1 MNMVLTPEQQ
11 ETVTKWLREK
21 LGMRSCP
28 SCGQLQGF
36 MIGAMIAAPIVKMT
50 SEGMAVD
57 MENSVPLV
65 PLACR
70 NCGHVRLFSAVFMG
84 LIPEGGRMNVTID
97 GGSDW

>member
-1 MNMVLTPEQQ
+1 MVLTPEQQ
-11 ETVTKWLREK
+11 ERVTKWLREK

-36 MIGAMIAAPIVKMT
+36 TMGAMVAAPIVKAT
-50 SEGMAVD
+50 EEGMTLD
-57 MENSVPLV
+57 TENSVPLV

-70 NCGHVRLFSAVFMG
+70 NCGNVRLFSAIVMG
-84 LIPEGGRMNVTID
+84 LIPGGERINVGID